1 MEGSLKKQVISV
13 VKTLIFMSLAT
24 TVMILLMSLLFYKA
38 QIGDK
43 GIGIGVIITY
53 FVTTFIGGF
62 VFGKVNEKRKYL
74 YGLLIGAVYFTILI
88 ICSMIFL
95 EGSGIFGNRLIISLA
110 SCMIGGMAGGM
121 ISN

>member
-1 MEGSLKKQVISV
+1 M
-13 VKTLIFMSLAT
+13 VKTLILMSLAT
-24 TVMILLMSLLFYKA
+24 TVMILLMSLLIYKA

-110 SCMIGGMAGGM
+110 SCMIGGMAGEM
-121 ISN
+121 ISNKKKL